1 MALLDFGRLMRAAGQ
16 TIQGLPE
23 NAGVMGGLS
32 LLSANQPGQ
41 RNPVD
46 QPGSFL
52 KGMLQ
57 ANSLKQNRLALEEA
71 AKEKARQEAM
81 AVKQQEFYNNLAMQ
95 RQNQAMQMQAQQQI
109 GQMQTP
115 FNPAD
120 MRATLPADMQARS
133 MGIVDPQTPIHSAAT
148 IDVPPPV
155 QSIAQMGLTSG
166 VPSIQNA
173 MLQNMMAT
181 PDLTTAQK
189 DAAGLGY
196 IPGTEEY
203 NTYITDRTIGSQK
216 RFQDKSEILQ
226 QERQFKLY
234 QGAQDSA
241 INAANMAG
249 DLNQINE
256 LLAGWTGGPLAE
268 ADVSINRFFTET
280 LKLPIGTKDDTAKAE
295 LAKTISNKLTIA
307 NRGTQDGGGMPGA
320 MSDRDLAF
328 LIGMVPQLSTT
339 LQGRQLI
346 ARASQIMADAKA
358 QQALRIEK
366 EYQAKGFISAEFLL
380 RESAITNAAKLEA
393 VKPQMREAAKN
404 NKNDVSFT
412 VNVLEDDEQ

>member
-1 MALLDFGRLMRAAGQ
+1 MSLLRFGQALGQ
-16 TIQGLPE
+16 TLRGLPE
-23 NAGVMGGLS
+23 NQLVMGGLG
-32 LLSANQPGQ
+32 LMSANQPGQ
-41 RNPVD
+41 AAPVD

-52 KGMLQ
+52 KGMLS
-57 ANSLKQNRLALEEA
+57 ANALRQNRLLQEEK
-71 AKEKARQEAM
+71 AKEKKRQEAQRI
-81 AVKQQEFYNNLAMQ
+81 ATQQFFQNVANRPQMVAD
-95 RQNQAMQMQAQQQI
+95 RNQAMQMRAQQEI

-412 VNVLEDDEQ
+412 VNVLEDD

>member
-1 MALLDFGRLMRAAGQ
+1 MSLLRFFNAAGQ
-16 TIQGLPE
+16 TLRGIGE
-23 NAGVMGGLS
+23 NPLVRGGLG
-32 LLSANQPGQ
+32 LMSANQPGQ
-41 RNPVD
+41 ATPVD

-52 KGMLQ
+52 KGMLS
-57 ANSLKQNRLALEEA
+57 ANALRQNRLLQEEQ
-71 AKEKARQEAM
+71 AKERERQEAQR
-81 AVKQQEFYNNLAMQ
+81 VSTQQFFQNVANRPQMVAD
-95 RQNQAMQMQAQQQI
+95 RNQAMQMRAQQEI

-226 QERQFKLY
+226 QERQFK
-234 QGAQDSA
+234 
-241 INAANMAG
+241 
-249 DLNQINE
+249 
-256 LLAGWTGGPLAE
+256 
-268 ADVSINRFFTET
+268 
-280 LKLPIGTKDDTAKAE
+280 
-295 LAKTISNKLTIA
+295 
-307 NRGTQDGGGMPGA
+307 
-320 MSDRDLAF
+320 
-328 LIGMVPQLSTT
+328 
-339 LQGRQLI
+339 
-346 ARASQIMADAKA
+346 
-358 QQALRIEK
+358 
-366 EYQAKGFISAEFLL
+366 
-380 RESAITNAAKLEA
+380 
-393 VKPQMREAAKN
+393 
-404 NKNDVSFT
+404 
-412 VNVLEDDEQ
+412 

>member
-1 MALLDFGRLMRAAGQ
+1 MSLLRFFNAAGQ
-16 TIQGLPE
+16 TFRGIGENPLVRGSLGL
-23 NAGVMGGLS
+23 M
-32 LLSANQPGQ
+32 SANAPGQ
-41 RNPVD
+41 AAPVD
-46 QPGSFL
+46 QTGSFL
-52 KGMLQ
+52 KGMLS
-57 ANSLKQNRLALEEA
+57 ANALRQNRLLQEEQ
-71 AKEKARQEAM
+71 AKERERQEEQRVAT
-81 AVKQQEFYNNLAMQ
+81 QEFFQNVAKRPQMVAD
-95 RQNQAMQMQAQQQI
+95 RQNQIAQMVAQREL
-109 GQMQTP
+109 TP
-115 FNPAD
+115 FNAAD

-133 MGIVDPQTPIHSAAT
+133 MGDVGQQTPIHSEPLPIPDAIPT
-148 IDVPPPV
+148 IT
-155 QSIAQMGLTSG
+155 QMALTSG
-166 VPSIQNA
+166 VPSIQNS

-181 PDLTTAQK
+181 PDTTAAYK
-189 DAAGLGY
+189 DAVAIGL
-196 IPGTEEY
+196 IPGTEEF
-203 NTYITDRTIGSQK
+203 NTYMTDRTIGSQK
-216 RFQDKSEILQ
+216 RFQDKAEIMQ

-280 LKLPIGTKDDTAKAE
+280 LNLPIGTKDDTAKAE

-320 MSDRDLAF
+320 MSDRDLKF

-346 ARASQIMADAKA
+346 ARAAQIMADAKA

-366 EYQAKGFISAEFLL
+366 EYQAKGFISAEFLF
-380 RESAITNAAKLEA
+380 RETAITNAAKLEA
-393 VKPQMREAAKN
+393 VKPQMRKAAGQK
-404 NKNDVSFT
+404 KSTSGT
-412 VNVLEDDEQ
+412 VTIER

>member
-1 MALLDFGRLMRAAGQ
+1 MSLLRFGNALDQ
-16 TIQGLPE
+16 TLRGIGE
-23 NAGVMGGLS
+23 NPLVRGGLG
-32 LLSANQPGQ
+32 LMSANAPGQ
-41 RNPVD
+41 ATPVD

-52 KGMLQ
+52 KGMLS
-57 ANSLKQNRLALEEA
+57 ANALRQNRLLQEEQ
-71 AKEKARQEAM
+71 AKERERQEAQRV
-81 AVKQQEFYNNLAMQ
+81 AADQFFTNLAMQ
-95 RQNQAMQMQAQQQI
+95 RQNQAMAMRAQQEI

-115 FNPAD
+115 FNAAD

-133 MGIVDPQTPIHSAAT
+133 MGDVGQQTPIHSA
-148 IDVPPPV
+148 PPV
-155 QSIAQMGLTSG
+155 EIPAMSPTEMALASG
-166 VPSIQNA
+166 VPGIRNKAFES
-173 MLQNMMAT
+173 MMKT

-189 DAAGLGY
+189 DAAALGY

-268 ADVSINRFFTET
+268 ADLSINRFFTET
-280 LKLPIGTKDDTAKAE
+280 LKLPIGTTDDTAKAE

-320 MSDRDLAF
+320 MSDRDLRF

-380 RESAITNAAKLEA
+380 RETAIQNEAKLEA
-393 VKPQMREAAKN
+393 VKPQMRKAA
-404 NKNDVSFT
+404 
-412 VNVLEDDEQ
+412 EQKKSTSGKVKID